1 MTFILV
7 FVVEHCEPSKLLVA
21 RKQRKFSIA
30 ADDHNCSTVKDKI
43 VLNLNLRTLIAVLRG
58 YLHLPNGEI
67 YVCQVQEGSQQL
79 FMSHYLQTVSAI
91 GYPGVRWQL
100 CVLQELQAGAG
111 GL

>member
-1 MTFILV
+1 MV

-30 ADDHNCSTVKDKI
+30 AGDYNCSSVPDYFEVHEDFI
-43 VLNLNLRTLIAVLRG
+43 YFLAVLCG
-58 YLHLPNGEI
+58 YLHLPNGEV
-67 YVCQVQEGSQQL
+67 YVHQVQEGSQQL

-100 CVLQELQAGAG
+100 RVLQELQAGAG